1 MNRRTTLVL
10 AGVVLSSL
18 AATAAVAQERA
29 GLPTS
34 PFTYDALGATPSLR
48 LFDRVSDVRSP
59 RDTVAAGLAREVD
72 LRNEPARTQ
81 VLNYDALGATPSITL
96 KKPAAEAPAAKR

>member
-10 AGVVLSSL
+10 AGVVLSTF

-34 PFTYDALGATPSLR
+34 PFTYDALGATPSLKM
-48 LFDRVSDVRSP
+48 FDRTPEARAP
-59 RDTVAAGLAREVD
+59 REALAAGAARDVKP
-72 LRNEPARTQ
+72 RAEPARTP
-81 VLNYDALGATPSITL
+81 VLTYDALGATPSVRL
-96 KKPAAEAPAAKR
+96 KQPDAEAPAGKR

>member
-10 AGVVLSSL
+10 AGVVLSTF

-48 LFDRVSDVRSP
+48 LFDRTPDTRAPRTAPTAGAAPESRARAEQVRTP
-59 RDTVAAGLAREVD
+59 VLTYDT
-72 LRNEPARTQ
+72 
-81 VLNYDALGATPSITL
+81 LGATPSIRL
-96 KKPAAEAPAAKR
+96 KQRTAETPAGQR

>member
-18 AATAAVAQERA
+18 AATATVAQERA

-48 LFDRVSDVRSP
+48 LFDRAPDVRALRDALAAGSA
-59 RDTVAAGLAREVD
+59 RDTKPRA
-72 LRNEPARTQ
+72 EPARTP
-81 VLNYDALGATPSITL
+81 VLTYDALGATPSIRS
-96 KKPAAEAPAAKR
+96 KQPSAEATAGKR

>member
-10 AGVVLSSL
+10 AGVALSTL

-48 LFDRVSDVRSP
+48 LFDRTPDVRVPHSAP
-59 RDTVAAGLAREVD
+59 AAGTAAESRARA
-72 LRNEPARTQ
+72 EPVRTP
-81 VLNYDALGATPSITL
+81 VLTYDTLGATPSIRL
-96 KKPAAEAPAAKR
+96 KQPTAEAPAGKR

>member
-18 AATAAVAQERA
+18 AATATVAQERA

-48 LFDRVSDVRSP
+48 LFDRAPDVRAP
-59 RDTVAAGLAREVD
+59 RDALAAGTARD
-72 LRNEPARTQ
+72 TKPHAGPARTP
-81 VLNYDALGATPSITL
+81 VMTYDALGATPSITL
-96 KKPAAEAPAAKR
+96 KQRAAEEPAAKR

>member
-1 MNRRTTLVL
+1 MNRRTTLVF

-48 LFDRVSDVRSP
+48 LLDRASDVRAP
-59 RDTVAAGLAREVD
+59 RDTVATGPARASK
-72 LRNEPARTQ
+72 LRNEPARTP

-96 KKPAAEAPAAKR
+96 KKPAPEAPAATR